1 VVEEA
6 QKLTPSVTVL
16 FFYCKHDQP
25 EKNTLHALA
34 RNFLL
39 QLLKQDEDLLTYL
52 YRKCCDSGETL
63 LTSRPLIEELLAFA
77 FKSCERAYI
86 IIDGLHEC
94 ERDERKA
101 ITQWFR
107 KLVETLPATEADRL
121 RCLFI
126 SQDDGVAR
134 KDLVDL
140 VSIKTGAEENKQDI
154 LAYSRAEANK
164 LAGIFK
170 LSGQEARRFAVH
182 VANAAQ
188 GMFLLAKLVWINLL
202 GQTSI
207 AGIEQQL
214 GDRFPNEIN
223 EARVIQLRSCTFS

>member
-1 VVEEA
+1 VVEQA
-6 QKLTPSVTVL
+6 QKLMPPVTVL
-16 FFYCKHDQP
+16 FFYCKHGQP
-25 EKNTLHALA
+25 ERNTLHALA

-39 QLLKQDEDLLTYL
+39 QLLKRDKDLLTYL

-86 IIDGLHEC
+86 IIDGLDEC

-107 KLVETLPATEADRL
+107 KLVESLPATEADRL

-134 KDLVDL
+134 KDLDDL
-140 VSIKTGAEENKQDI
+140 VSIKTGAKENKQDI
-154 LAYSRAEANK
+154 LEYSRAEATK
-164 LAGIFK
+164 LAGIFN
-170 LSGQEARRFAVH
+170 LSGEEASRFAVN
-182 VANAAQ
+182 VADAAQ

-207 AGIEQQL
+207 AGVEQQL
-214 GDRFPNEIN
+214 GDRFPNGIN
-223 EARVIQLRSCTFS
+223 EA